1 MRACQAASIDRQSF
15 AQCSSAYRQ
24 ALLGYLAPERTICI
38 HLRVLGMRG
47 SEHSGLPS
55 FNKEFAKSPA
65 MTAMLAVLQHCLV
78 VTDRRSP
85 ELINHPKSRLGIAG
99 CSSHL
104 ATYGALANSGDEKIR
119 ARGIVACKATS
130 IEANSFPTCRVL
142 THFGEGLGVVGTGAE
157 PGFSA
162 PACAS
167 NTRPQEMQRNV
178 RYATPGRSS
187 TVL

>member
-1 MRACQAASIDRQSF
+1 
-15 AQCSSAYRQ
+15 
-24 ALLGYLAPERTICI
+24 L
-38 HLRVLGMRG
+38 RG
-47 SEHSGLPS
+47 SEHSGRPS

-65 MTAMLAVLQHCLV
+65 MTAMLAVLQLV
-78 VTDRRSP
+78 VTDSHSP

-142 THFGEGLGVVGTGAE
+142 THFGVGLGVAGTGAE
-157 PGFSA
+157 AGFSA